1 MAEKTLEAVVET
13 KRSYFLWTDEK
24 TVLLVQVVID
34 YKASQS
40 VDGNDWET
48 IKKYK
53 ETTEKFQSRYP
64 KRESG
69 VEQMQYPHCD
79 DHLYSIK
86 KEYLQN

>member
-1 MAEKTLEAVVET
+1 MAEQTLEAVVEAV
-13 KRSYFLWTDEK
+13 
-24 TVLLVQVVID
+24 VLLVQVVI
-34 YKASQS
+34 ASQS
-40 VDGNDWET
+40 VDSNDWET

-53 ETTEKFQSRYP
+53 EMTEKFQSRYP

-86 KEYLQN
+86 KEYLRN